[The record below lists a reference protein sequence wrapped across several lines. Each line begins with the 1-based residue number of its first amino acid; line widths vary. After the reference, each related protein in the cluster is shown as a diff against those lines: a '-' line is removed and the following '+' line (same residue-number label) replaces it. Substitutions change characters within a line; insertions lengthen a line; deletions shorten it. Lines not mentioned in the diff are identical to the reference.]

1 MSSEGSRTFVSL
13 VFLTKNSRPEYD
25 GKGHD
30 PLSRMDRDSADVCR
44 AGRPGHQQAVGFV
57 LKITRSTPP
66 QRIIRAANVVSI
78 SRLSVYPT
86 GRAAQLMRVSW
97 IAAVM

>member
-30 PLSRMDRDSADVCR
+30 PLSRMDRDSANVCR

-57 LKITRSTPP
+57 LKMRMGVRVVDVFHDVR
-66 QRIIRAANVVSI
+66 RIEQDHDVVSQKADGI
-78 SRLSVYPT
+78 NAEFVL
-86 GRAAQLMRVSW
+86 
-97 IAAVM
+97 